1 MITGSGGVMSLICCT
16 GNMHTLY
23 IPVRRDKSAQLGR
36 LRQCSSRC
44 YVDCACSGW
53 KSRGSGRLDHAKEIQ
68 LGLHLMASLRYRF
81 QLYKESTSNY
91 RIRSLYNKSKA
102 SLHIIM
108 NGWPS
113 ESWNTQSNRKKGYYL
128 LLACQFLETRGNR
141 DLLLHPGANTSV
153 FALRKLAAAFDS
165 ARQNLLR
172 QE

>member
-1 MITGSGGVMSLICCT
+1 MSLICCT

-36 LRQCSSRC
+36 LRQCSARC
-44 YVDCACSGW
+44 YMGCACSGW
-53 KSRGSGRLDHAKEIQ
+53 KSRGCGHLDHTKEEIQ

-81 QLYKESTSNY
+81 QLYMESTSNY
-91 RIRSLYNKSKA
+91 RIRALHNKSKA

-108 NGWPS
+108 K
-113 ESWNTQSNRKKGYYL
+113 SWNTQSNRKKGYYL
-128 LLACQFLETRGNR
+128 LLACQFIETRGNQ
-141 DLLLHPGANTSV
+141 DLLLHPGASTSV

-172 QE
+172 

>member
-1 MITGSGGVMSLICCT
+1 MSLICCT

-36 LRQCSSRC
+36 LRQCSARC
-44 YVDCACSGW
+44 DVDCACSGW
-53 KSRGSGRLDHAKEIQ
+53 KSRGSGGLDHTKEEIQ

-108 NGWPS
+108 NG
-113 ESWNTQSNRKKGYYL
+113 
-128 LLACQFLETRGNR
+128 
-141 DLLLHPGANTSV
+141 
-153 FALRKLAAAFDS
+153 
-165 ARQNLLR
+165 
-172 QE
+172 